1 MRVYGEIGEAP
12 MRSGTQRAI
21 MPGKEKS
28 PGIAGDRF
36 CDRDA
41 GDQRNWVPLI
51 SSLKER
57 SRYSAARLESIMR
70 VRKIS
75 K

>member
-1 MRVYGEIGEAP
+1 MQPGA
-12 MRSGTQRAI
+12 QRAI
-21 MPGKEKS
+21 MPGKETI
-28 PGIAGDRF
+28 PRHHRGIVSVIG
-36 CDRDA
+36 DA